1 MNQEALIS
9 DVVGRLRQALGGLLP
24 GGSVDGADMADMSD
38 MAGTNL
44 ADTVLEQARAALR
57 QGLDDF
63 DLVPR
68 RELEGHLEAIEALR
82 RTVEDLERRIREL
95 EAD

>member
-9 DVVGRLRQALGGLLP
+9 DFIERLQQQIGELLP
-24 GGSVDGADMADMSD
+24 RQSVDA
-38 MAGTNL
+38 
-44 ADTVLEQARAALR
+44 VVEQARRTLR
-57 QGLDDF
+57 QGFVEF

-68 RELEGHLEAIEALR
+68 RELDAHLASLEDLR

-95 EAD
+95 EGG

>member
-9 DVVGRLRQALGGLLP
+9 DVVGRLRQTLGGLLP
-24 GGSVDGADMADMSD
+24 GGS
-38 MAGTNL
+38 
-44 ADTVLEQARAALR
+44 ADTVADAVLEQARAALR

-68 RELEGHLEAIEALR
+68 RELEGHLDALESLR
-82 RTVEDLERRIREL
+82 RTVEDLERRIRQL

>member
-1 MNQEALIS
+1 MNQEALIT
-9 DVVGRLRQALGGLLP
+9 DLVEQLQQRLGELLP
-24 GGSVDGADMADMSD
+24 RQSVDA
-38 MAGTNL
+38 
-44 ADTVLEQARAALR
+44 VLEQARRTLR

-68 RELEGHLEAIEALR
+68 RELTAHLAALESLR

-95 EAD
+95 EAR

>member
-24 GGSVDGADMADMSD
+24 GGSADA
-38 MAGTNL
+38 
-44 ADTVLEQARAALR
+44 VLDQARAALR
-57 QGLDDF
+57 QALDDV

-68 RELEGHLEAIEALR
+68 RELEGHLDALESLR

-95 EAD
+95 ETDG

>member
-9 DVVGRLRQALGGLLP
+9 DFIERLQKRIDEILPRQ
-24 GGSVDGADMADMSD
+24 SVDAVID
-38 MAGTNL
+38 
-44 ADTVLEQARAALR
+44 QARRTLR
-57 QGLDDF
+57 QGFVEF

-68 RELEGHLEAIEALR
+68 RELDAHLTSLEDLR

-95 EAD
+95 EGR

>member
-9 DVVGRLRQALGGLLP
+9 DVVARLGQTIGGLLP
-24 GGSVDGADMADMSD
+24 GGSADA
-38 MAGTNL
+38 
-44 ADTVLEQARAALR
+44 VLDQARSALR
-57 QGLDDF
+57 QGLDEF

-68 RELEGHLEAIEALR
+68 RELEGHLEALESLR

>member
-9 DVVGRLRQALGGLLP
+9 DFIERLQQQIGDLLP
-24 GGSVDGADMADMSD
+24 RRSVDA
-38 MAGTNL
+38 
-44 ADTVLEQARAALR
+44 VVEQARRTLR
-57 QGLDDF
+57 QGFVEF

-68 RELEGHLEAIEALR
+68 PELDAHLAALEDLR

-95 EAD
+95 EGR